1 MSLVDS
7 NYASDSSAWDTIT
20 GFDGSDKIDL
30 AELTFTGALVNFA
43 GIFDKGDS
51 LNFSELTS
59 SGFFA
64 NAGTDY
70 SIAVGSDGTNAMI
83 FVDLNGNGD
92 LDNDLAIIIS
102 GHSNANAIMQ
112 TEDYVLV

>member
-1 MSLVDS
+1 V
-7 NYASDSSAWDTIT
+7 N
-20 GFDGSDKIDL
+20 DKIDL
-30 AELTFTGALVNFA
+30 AELTITNSQVA

-59 SGFFA
+59 SGFF
-64 NAGTDY
+64 NDGGAGY

-83 FVDLNGNGD
+83 FVDLNGNRD

-102 GHSNANAIMQ
+102 GHANADAIMQ
-112 TEDYVLV
+112 TSDYVLV